1 VVPPGLP
8 STLLERR
15 PDVLQAEQNLRAA
28 NAAIGVATSL
38 YYPTLSLTG
47 AVGVA
52 STSLSDFAKSASGTG
67 FVAASVSLPIFT
79 FGTIAG
85 QVNAA
90 EAGERGALAFYQQT
104 VLNAFR
110 ETNDALVGVQQRRM
124 EYEAFA
130 KRVTA
135 LRTYARLSRARYEGG
150 AASYLEVLYA
160 ENELFAAELNAVT
173 SLADRHAELINLYK
187 ALGGG
192 WLDAADPLAP
202 KPQEPVK

>member
-1 VVPPGLP
+1 MSIAAVPAGLP

-28 NAAIGVATSL
+28 NAQIGVAKSL

-47 AVGVA
+47 LLGLS
-52 STSLSDFAKSASGTG
+52 STSLSDFAKSSSGTG
-67 FVAASVSLPIFT
+67 LLAATVAGPLFT
-79 FGTIAG
+79 FGGISG
-85 QVNAA
+85 QVESA
-90 EAGERGALAFYQQT
+90 EAGQRLALAFYQQT

-110 ETNDALVGVQQRRM
+110 DTNDALVGVQMRRR
-124 EYEAFA
+124 EYAA
-130 KRVTA
+130 LAGRVSA

-160 ENELFAAELNAVT
+160 ENELFAAELNAVAT
-173 SLADRHAELINLYK
+173 LAARHAELINLYK

-192 WLDAADPLAP
+192 WVDAADPLA
-202 KPQEPVK
+202 K